1 MFYRGIVLRGLALL
15 LLSAL
20 AAAQDVGAILS
31 KNIEALGG
39 SDALSAVTTL
49 RLTGILYQTP
59 SARYNVTISK
69 MRPNLYRY
77 ELEYRGTK
85 VVEAFDGADVWHI
98 NPFDGIKSPTLMKDE
113 IQASKIKSEADII
126 SLLVAAKDRGYRVEY
141 LGSQTVDGV
150 ESLRIRVT
158 FPGNYTTEY
167 VLGARDD
174 LPRQIIRLERHNPK
188 GGARTV
194 TTRISDYRKTGK
206 LLFAHR
212 YEIDKGNQTSI
223 LTITKIEINPGDVT
237 PDMFTMKS
245 SRLKE
250 NCQ

>member
-1 MFYRGIVLRGLALL
+1 MFYRGIVMRGLALL

-20 AAAQDVGAILS
+20 AAAQDVEAIIT
-31 KNIEALGG
+31 KTVEALGG
-39 SDALSAVTTL
+39 SDALSAITTL
-49 RLTGILYQTP
+49 RLTGTLEVSP
-59 SARYNVTISK
+59 SGRYDVTISK

-77 ELEYRGTK
+77 EVDYRGTK
-85 VVEAFDGADVWHI
+85 VVEAFDGTHVWHVI
-98 NPFDGIKSPTLMKDE
+98 PFDGINAPTPMKDE

-126 SLLVAAKDRGYRVEY
+126 SSLVAAKDKGYRVEY
-141 LGSQTVDGV
+141 LGRQTVDGV
-150 ESLRIRVT
+150 ESMRIRVT
-158 FPGNYTTEY
+158 FPDNYATEY
-167 VLGARDD
+167 ILGAHDH
-174 LPRQIIRLERHNPK
+174 LPRQMIRLERHNPK
-188 GGARTV
+188 GAARTV

-212 YEIDKGNQTSI
+212 YEIGKGNQTSI